1 MLTHTHS
8 AAALASAP
16 EAEALFR
23 PAVTA
28 PAVEGVEGEEALL
41 STPSPGFATR
51 FATALSAAAT
61 FPVPFTVETVPAC
74 LGEVSAGVRAGG
86 ACVQGQGG
94 LGLCF
99 FVCLLTATCRAKF

>member
-28 PAVEGVEGEEALL
+28 PAAEGVEGEEAVLP
-41 STPSPGFATR
+41 TPSPGFATR

-61 FPVPFTVETVPAC
+61 FPVPFTVKTVPAC
-74 LGEVSAGVRAGG
+74 LGEVSARVLAGHV
-86 ACVQGQGG
+86 CRDKGG
-94 LGLCF
+94 GGLCF
-99 FVCLLTATCRAKF
+99 FVCLLPVTCRTEF